1 MINKR
6 SGIIACFLSIPLILF
21 FAAYTFSENGDG
33 PLQDNMPDTG
43 TLEEMLKDESIPP
56 EVRLEIERAIKEG
69 PPDNAAEDTELFFD
83 ETIPPVEEMESE
95 MSEKEALPISE
106 DPGPRAGTV
115 PIPASKTPMQDASS
129 TAANKISLDLK
140 GVDIIDVLK
149 MLSAR
154 SNLNIVAGRNVR
166 GKVTLFLKDV
176 NIWDAFEIILL
187 SNDLAY
193 EKRGDIIN
201 VMTERDYEQLYGER
215 YSDKKEARIFRLE
228 YAKAAEAAK
237 ALNQTKSKIGKI
249 VVDEPSNTIVII
261 DAPQSANQMEKIIEK
276 MDMPAETKIFSLNY
290 AKAEDVK
297 TKIADMLTK
306 GAGVM
311 QVDERTN
318 KIVVTDLTAKMPDIA
333 GVIAAMDEKHK
344 EVLIEAKII
353 EIELTDEFRY
363 GVDWGRFFGNL
374 ANTSVDFNFADLG
387 NISGGTVTGGALTI
401 GKLAHASLDGAIKAL
416 ATVGRTNVISSPR
429 ITVVNNEEAKVLIG
443 TNQPYVTSTT
453 TVPSA
458 GSPVTS
464 ESVTYIDV
472 GITLRVTPTINN
484 DGFVTMKIKPEISSL
499 GTPVETAHAEG
510 ATGNKIPVVS
520 KSETDTTVMVKDG
533 TTILIAGLI
542 QDRDIETINKVPILG
557 DIPIIGYAFK
567 SQNKGSVSSTSN
579 QPEKKEIVI
588 FLTPY
593 IMDGTEAFPEAANT
607 FYGDKVS
614 QRKLL
619 EEQISLAVKEI
630 ERGRQ
635 LVRNVTEK
643 EKIDTNTRISK
654 NLNWF
659 GANREEKEAKE
670 KEIRPS
676 KKTGINGSPKTEL
689 VSKEKAEVK
698 SGETLIPPTNLI
710 MPIMGGYY
718 SYYENVR
725 NKIFWMAKDNYPEVP
740 EKGEKDV
747 KLLFT
752 LTDDGKLK
760 GEPQAL
766 NEVDAKLAAAAKEA
780 VKNASPFPP
789 FPRAMK
795 KSEAAFRITIG
806 YE

>member
-6 SGIIACFLSIPLILF
+6 AGLIACFLLISLILF
-21 FAAYTFSENGDG
+21 LGTYTFSEDGDD
-33 PLQDNMPDTG
+33 PPQDSMSEVE
-43 TLEEMLKDESIPP
+43 TLEEMLKDDTIPP
-56 EVRLEIERAIKEG
+56 EMRQEIERIIKDG
-69 PPDNAAEDTELFFD
+69 PPEEAAGDTDLFSDEIMLPAED
-83 ETIPPVEEMESE
+83 VESD
-95 MSEKEALPISE
+95 MSEE
-106 DPGPRAGTV
+106 DLSAQDEPLRSVGTV
-115 PIPASKTPMQDASS
+115 PIPASKAPKQEVSS
-129 TAANKISLDLK
+129 LAKNKISLDLK

-154 SNLNIVAGRNVR
+154 SNLNIVAGKNVR

-176 NIWDAFEIILL
+176 DIWDAFEIILA

-193 EKRGDIIN
+193 EKREDIIN

-215 YSDKKEARIFRLE
+215 YSDKKKVKIFRLE
-228 YAKAAEAAK
+228 YAKVADVAK

-261 DAPQSANQMEKIIEK
+261 DAPQPIKQMEKIIAK
-276 MDMPAETKIFSLNY
+276 MDMPTETKIFSLNY
-290 AKAEDVK
+290 AKAEDIK
-297 TKIADMLTK
+297 TKITDILTK
-306 GAGVM
+306 GVGAI

-318 KIVVTDLTAKMPDIA
+318 KIVVTDLVIKMPDIVN
-333 GVIAAMDEKHK
+333 VIAAMDEKHK
-344 EVLIEAKII
+344 VVLIEAKII

-363 GVDWGRFFGNL
+363 GVDWGRFFKNI
-374 ANTSVDFNFADLG
+374 ANTSLDFNFADLG
-387 NISGGTVTGGALTI
+387 DVSTGLVTGSSITI
-401 GKLAHASLDGAIKAL
+401 GKLAHASLDGAIRAL
-416 ATVGRTNVISSPR
+416 TTVGKTNVISSPR
-429 ITVVNNEEAKVLIG
+429 ITVLNNEEAKVLIG

-499 GTPVETAHAEG
+499 GTPIETAHAAG
-510 ATGNKIPVVS
+510 ATGNQIPVVS

-542 QDRDIETINKVPILG
+542 QDRDIETIDKVPILG

-567 SQNKGSVSSTSN
+567 SQSKGSTSSTSN

-593 IMDGTEAFPEAANT
+593 IMDGTESFPEAANT
-607 FYGDKVS
+607 FYGDRVT
-614 QRKLL
+614 QRKLM
-619 EEQISLAVKEI
+619 EEQITHAVEGIK
-630 ERGRQ
+630 RQQ
-635 LVRNVTEK
+635 LVGDMPEEK
-643 EKIDTNTRISK
+643 KIDTNTHISK
-654 NLNWF
+654 DLNWF
-659 GANREEKEAKE
+659 GKRGEGIGVEEKPKKE
-670 KEIRPS
+670 PAFKQKEEG
-676 KKTGINGSPKTEL
+676 KKGDT
-689 VSKEKAEVK
+689 V
-698 SGETLIPPTNLI
+698 IPPTNLI
-710 MPIMGGYY
+710 MPMMGGYY
-718 SYYENVR
+718 SYYENLR

-747 KLLFT
+747 RLLFT
-752 LTDDGKLK
+752 LTDNGKLK
-760 GEPQAL
+760 GEPQVL

-789 FPRAMK
+789 FPRTMEK
-795 KSEAAFRITIG
+795 REAAFRVTIS